1 MPDPEEYLGLEQEF
15 SEIALDLFAPDT
27 VEETLQRIVLLAE
40 EAVDGCR
47 AAGVLV
53 IDDDNHPRTLASG
66 DALAKKLDDA
76 QVRVEEGP
84 CLDAART
91 GESFY
96 AHDLAD
102 DPRWPRFGPVAVEQ
116 GVRSV
121 LAFSLSAERPSALNI
136 YGGMPSAFGGT
147 DRAKGQLFAT
157 LARLALNA
165 AEVQAADQFKHAGLT
180 EALRTRELIGQAQGI
195 LMERERITSHQA
207 FEVLRRA
214 SQHLNV
220 KLREVAARLVETG
233 ESPDTGPTRPSS
245 SPS

>member
-1 MPDPEEYLGLEQEF
+1 MADSDEYLGLEKEF

-27 VEETLQRIVLLAE
+27 VEETLQRIVHLAE
-40 EAVDGCR
+40 ESVEGCR
-47 AAGVLV
+47 AAGVLI
-53 IDDDNHPRTLASG
+53 IDDDDQPRTVASG
-66 DALAKKLDDA
+66 DDLARRLDEA
-76 QVRVEEGP
+76 QVRADEGP

-91 GESFY
+91 GKSYY
-96 AHDLAD
+96 AQDLAE
-102 DPRWPRFGPVAVEQ
+102 DPRWPRFGPIAVEQ

-121 LAFSLSAERPSALNI
+121 LAYSLSAERPSALNL

-165 AEVQAADQFKHAGLT
+165 AEAQAADQFKQAGLT
-180 EALRTRELIGQAQGI
+180 EALRTREVIGQAQGI
-195 LMERERITSHQA
+195 LMERERITGQQA

-233 ESPDTGPTRPSS
+233 ETPDIGPPRSPR
-245 SPS
+245 